1 METASRLP
9 SNFSQWVI
17 RNEDADRGRIFFLT
31 RARARPTEE
40 HKTGAGRRCPVHF
53 ESVPVADSSCSND
66 PIRPLEIIF
75 IISSLLKRHPPPNF
89 LPGIKPLRASL

>member
-1 METASRLP
+1 MGTVSRLP
-9 SNFSQWVI
+9 SNSSERVI
-17 RNEDADRGRIFFLT
+17 RNEDADRGQIFFLA
-31 RARARPTEE
+31 RARASPTEE

-53 ESVPVADSSCSND
+53 ESVPVADSSGSND

-75 IISSLLKRHPPPNF
+75 IISSLLKRQPPPNF